1 MEGRAQILLIEDD
14 AELSGMLTRLL
25 AQQAMDMRCAD
36 SLRAAR
42 EMLAQTHF
50 DAAVLDLMLPDGSG
64 LDMCRE
70 LRAAWPA
77 LPVLILSARGDTI
90 DRVLGLEIGADDYL
104 RKPFETSELVARLR
118 ALLRRGALSQ
128 EAARGPRL
136 YFPGMEIDLVSRVAL
151 VGGKALDLTSA
162 EFKLLTTLA
171 RTPGEA
177 ASRETLSSAVQP
189 GAYMPL
195 NRSVDVQ
202 VTRLRK
208 KLSEADPRHDWI
220 QTVRGEGYVFVPS
233 RPA

>member
-14 AELSGMLTRLL
+14 TELSGMLTRLL
-25 AQQAMDMRCAD
+25 AQQAMDLRCAD

-42 EMLAQTHF
+42 EMLAHTRF
-50 DAAVLDLMLPDGSG
+50 DAAVLDIMLPDGSG

-77 LPVLILSARGDTI
+77 LPLLILSARGDTI

-104 RKPFETSELVARLR
+104 RKPFESTELVARLR

-128 EAARGPRL
+128 EGARGPRL
-136 YFPGMEIDLVSRVAL
+136 FFPGMEIDLISRVAL
-151 VGGKALDLTSA
+151 VGGKALDLTST
-162 EFKLLTTLA
+162 EFKLLTALA

-177 ASRETLSSAVQP
+177 ASRESLSGAVQP
-189 GAYMPL
+189 GAYMPQ
-195 NRSVDVQ
+195 NRSVDVL

-233 RPA
+233 RLA

>member
-1 MEGRAQILLIEDD
+1 MDGRAQILLIEDD
-14 AELSGMLTRLL
+14 VELADLLTRLL
-25 AQQAMDMRCAD
+25 AQQAMDVCSAI
-36 SLRAAR
+36 SLRTAR
-42 EMLAQTHF
+42 EALAKRTF
-50 DAAVLDLMLPDGSG
+50 DAAVLDIMLPDGSG

-70 LRAAWPA
+70 LRSSWPV

-118 ALLRRGALSQ
+118 ALLRRSAL
-128 EAARGPRL
+128 AHKTARGPRL
-136 YFPGMEIDLVSRVAL
+136 FFSGMEIDLVSRVAL
-151 VGGKALDLTSA
+151 VDGKPLDLTST
-162 EFKLLTTLA
+162 ELKLLIALA
-171 RTPGEA
+171 RQPGEA
-177 ASRETLSSAVQP
+177 ASRESLSVAVQP

-208 KLSEADPRHDWI
+208 KLAEADPDHDWI

-233 RPA
+233 RQT